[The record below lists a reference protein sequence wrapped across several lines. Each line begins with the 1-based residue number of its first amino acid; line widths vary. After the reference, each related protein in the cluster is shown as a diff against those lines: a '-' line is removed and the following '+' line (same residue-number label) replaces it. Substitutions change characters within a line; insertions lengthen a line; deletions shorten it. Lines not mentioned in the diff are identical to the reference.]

1 MKSRTNAAVAFVRQ
15 KFANYLNPIRFMCSC
30 VWKGLREAASCVW
43 KSHVAIT
50 AEQPRCVV

>member
-15 KFANYLNPIRFMCSC
+15 KFAKYLNPIRFMCC

-50 AEQPRCVV
+50 AEQPPCVV